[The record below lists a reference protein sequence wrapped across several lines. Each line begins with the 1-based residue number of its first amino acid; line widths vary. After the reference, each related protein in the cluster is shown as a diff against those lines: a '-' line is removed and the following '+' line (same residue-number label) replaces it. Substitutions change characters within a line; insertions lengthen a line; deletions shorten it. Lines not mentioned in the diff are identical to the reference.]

1 MRQAAL
7 IPQRDQVAVACSEGV
22 WIVGLDHAG
31 LQFVPIHTDKL
42 ESVSFSPD
50 GKWMAA
56 AALSGSRAR
65 IWNVETHQ
73 LVRLLPGSDTISVG
87 FSPDGCCLVTC
98 SFEEYR
104 FWEMGS
110 WELCR
115 TIKRNAG
122 SRSFGHIV
130 LDRSGMI
137 MALSTAELGVQL
149 VETGSGHT
157 LATLAESGHSPI
169 CFSPDSG
176 QLLTIDPGGAYYIWD
191 LRLIRQQ
198 LSAMN
203 LDWALPPLA
212 SPTDDSLRVAAH

>member
-1 MRQAAL
+1 MG
-7 IPQRDQVAVACSEGV
+7 DS
-22 WIVGLDHAG
+22 H
-31 LQFVPIHTDKL
+31 
-42 ESVSFSPD
+42 
-50 GKWMAA
+50 
-56 AALSGSRAR
+56 RAR
-65 IWNVETHQ
+65 IGVSSLSRRPFDHLSSGRSKHRLQ
-73 LVRLLPGSDTISVG
+73 RRGRYLLVADPERTDPGKRQ
-87 FSPDGCCLVTC
+87 SPD
-98 SFEEYR
+98 SNPEAP
-104 FWEMGS
+104 WGS

-191 LRLIRQQ
+191 
-198 LSAMN
+198 
-203 LDWALPPLA
+203 
-212 SPTDDSLRVAAH
+212 